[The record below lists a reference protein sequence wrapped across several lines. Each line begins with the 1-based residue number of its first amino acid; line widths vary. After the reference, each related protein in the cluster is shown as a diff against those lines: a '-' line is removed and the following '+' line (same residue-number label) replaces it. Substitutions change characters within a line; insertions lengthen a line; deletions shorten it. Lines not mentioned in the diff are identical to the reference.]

1 MLENIK
7 KYFKS
12 LKEDL
17 NKIKIYQYN
26 ITCNRDNLFNEIN
39 KEDYYEP
46 IEIKSAFNGNCI
58 EYESKGDKDNLS
70 LEEYLDII
78 RPYLRD
84 IIHNHKAYSE
94 WKIQLVMKIILI
106 SSLDT
111 SEFREIY
118 TKSDNIEIMSGT
130 ETSDAIITFKSF
142 LKRYQEGLETKM
154 RGSSFIFER
163 VDSLYYHRHKISLN
177 RGNSYIKSLE

>member
-26 ITCNRDNLFNEIN
+26 ITRNIDNLFNEIN

-46 IEIKSAFNGNCI
+46 IEIKSTFNGNYK

-70 LEEYLDII
+70 LEEYLDI
-78 RPYLRD
+78 RD
-84 IIHNHKAYSE
+84 I
-94 WKIQLVMKIILI
+94 
-106 SSLDT
+106 
-111 SEFREIY
+111 
-118 TKSDNIEIMSGT
+118 
-130 ETSDAIITFKSF
+130 FK
-142 LKRYQEGLETKM
+142 
-154 RGSSFIFER
+154 
-163 VDSLYYHRHKISLN
+163 RHD
-177 RGNSYIKSLE
+177 

>member
-26 ITCNRDNLFNEIN
+26 ITRNIDNLFNEIN

-46 IEIKSAFNGNCI
+46 IEIKSTFNGNYI

-70 LEEYLDII
+70 LEEYLDI
-78 RPYLRD
+78 RD
-84 IIHNHKAYSE
+84 I
-94 WKIQLVMKIILI
+94 
-106 SSLDT
+106 
-111 SEFREIY
+111 
-118 TKSDNIEIMSGT
+118 
-130 ETSDAIITFKSF
+130 FK
-142 LKRYQEGLETKM
+142 
-154 RGSSFIFER
+154 
-163 VDSLYYHRHKISLN
+163 RHD
-177 RGNSYIKSLE
+177 